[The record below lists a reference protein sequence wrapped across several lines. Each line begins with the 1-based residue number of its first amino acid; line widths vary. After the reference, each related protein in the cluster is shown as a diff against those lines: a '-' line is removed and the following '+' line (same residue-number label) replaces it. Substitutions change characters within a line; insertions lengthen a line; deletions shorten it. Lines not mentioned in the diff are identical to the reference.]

1 MKTQNLYTFIVRK
14 SFDRFN
20 VGDTF
25 EASVRTFVHDFKELQ
40 DFVFPDGAVIRNVS
54 CDNTEFYERRFKKK

>member
-14 SFDRFN
+14 SFDRYN

-25 EASVRTFVHDFKELQ
+25 VASVRTFVQDFKELQ
-40 DFVFPDGAVIRNVS
+40 DFFLPDGTVLKNVS